1 MRPSRPLTL
10 LVAAASS
17 LWLALPAA
25 ASPSTAS
32 GKAVA
37 GGLNARSIAQIDAL
51 AQAKAG
57 LSPTDR
63 KIDSKLLATDKMR
76 RNVPL
81 AAGVGKVATG
91 VTLDKAGRTT
101 VSIKATTVDKATLAQ
116 IVKLGGRVRGADQTY
131 KTVLAD
137 LPLSSVQ
144 SVAALPAVLKI
155 SVSSGYM
162 TSKIN
167 AGPTPLPLSA
177 KDKAASVR
185 ARVTAALAAAGGVKV
200 HAASGGVTAA
210 AGSVTSEGDAAHG
223 ADKARTKF
231 KVSGV
236 GVTVGVLS
244 DGVDSLAASIASGD
258 LPPDA
263 RALPGQAGDGDE
275 GTAMMEIVHDLAPK
289 AKILFA
295 TVNPTQEQFAAN
307 IRALRAAGAS
317 VIVDDV
323 IYFAE
328 SPFQDGTVAQAV
340 RDVIASGGQYFSS
353 AGNEQ
358 NVDDGT
364 AGNWEGDF
372 VSSGT
377 TIGKFAG
384 VAHDFDPG
392 AGVQNVDPLSEDTAG
407 APVILQWADP
417 LGHAGDDYDLYE
429 LDPAGNVIAF
439 SNDVQD
445 GNDDAFEGFFT
456 PFVSGGGRIAVV
468 KFAGANRYFQVTPFR
483 GRFADD
489 LGQLTA
495 FNTPGVT
502 RGHSAVNGAYS
513 VAAVPAADAFPREIA
528 PGVPNPSGP
537 FPGQFTA
544 AQKSETFTSDGPRRV
559 FFNPDG
565 SEITPGNLTSTGGEL
580 RAKPDITAADGVSTS
595 VPGFSPFFGTSAAA
609 PHAAAIAA
617 LILSGNPGITS
628 AEVRSAL
635 TTSAIDIEAPGPDRD
650 TGVGIVMPAKALQI
664 TGATAQPFATPGK
677 PTATPATGD
686 GDAFLEPGETANL
699 TVPVTNEGDA
709 AAAQVSL
716 QVSTTTP
723 GVTVTPARKSYG
735 RIPAGATTTATP
747 FTLSLAP
754 TFVADTPI
762 ALHFKVSFVGAYS
775 PQTGDGSVVTGRTV
789 SFAGPAVAIPDDDPA
804 GADVHLTVSGVGAA
818 GKVTFSIDGTDC
830 GGSVGLS
837 HTFVGDLVGTL
848 ISPTGT
854 RVTLFSRGGGSGRNI
869 CQALFTDDATA
880 SFNNATFSQAPFTG
894 SWKPATP
901 LSALSGQNANGTW
914 TFHVEDQALLDSGT
928 INAVSLHFPE
938 GAAA

>member
-1 MRPSRPLTL
+1 MRPSRPLIL

-25 ASPSTAS
+25 ASPTTAS

-37 GGLNARSIAQIDAL
+37 GGLNARAIAQINAL

-91 VTLDKAGRTT
+91 VTVDKAGRTT
-101 VSIKATTVDKATLAQ
+101 VSIKATTVDKAMLAQ
-116 IVKLGGRVRGADQTY
+116 IVKLGGKVRGADQTY

-144 SVAALPAVLKI
+144 SVAALPAVQKI

-167 AGPTPLPLSA
+167 AGPTPLPQSA
-177 KDKAASVR
+177 SGKATALR
-185 ARVTAALAAAGGVKV
+185 ARVAAAL
-200 HAASGGVTAA
+200 AASGGVKSAAGTAVAA
-210 AGSVTSEGDAAHG
+210 AGSVTSQGDAAHG

-231 KVSGV
+231 RVSGV

-263 RALPGQAGDGDE
+263 RALPGQAGSGDE
-275 GTAMMEIVHDLAPK
+275 GTAMMEIVHDIAPK

-307 IRALRAAGAS
+307 IRGLRAAGAS

-340 RDVIASGGQYFSS
+340 RDVIASGAQYFSS

-377 TIGKFAG
+377 SVGKFAG

-392 AGVQNVDPLSEDTAG
+392 AGVQNVDPLSEDSAG

-417 LGHAGDDYDLYE
+417 LGHSGNDYDLYE
-429 LDPAGNVIAF
+429 LDPAGNVVAF

-456 PFVSGGGRIAVV
+456 PFVAGGGRIAVV
-468 KFAGANRYFQVTPFR
+468 KFAGVDRYFQVTPFR

-513 VAAVPAADAFPREIA
+513 VAAVPAANAFPREIA
-528 PGVPNPSGP
+528 PGVSNPSGP
-537 FPGQFTA
+537 FPGQFTS
-544 AQKSETFTSDGPRRV
+544 AQTSERFTSDGPRRV

-595 VPGFSPFFGTSAAA
+595 APGFDPFFGTSAAA

-628 AEVRSAL
+628 AEVRQAL
-635 TTSAIDIEAPGPDRD
+635 TSSAIDIEAPGPDRD
-650 TGVGIVMPAKALQI
+650 TGVGIVMPGRALQI
-664 TGATAQPFATPGK
+664 TGATAQPFATAGK
-677 PTATPATGD
+677 PTVTPTAGD
-686 GDAFLEPGETANL
+686 GDAFLEPGDTADL
-699 TVPVTNEGDA
+699 AVPVTNEGDA
-709 AAAQVSL
+709 AAAQVTL
-716 QVSTTTP
+716 AVTTSTP

-735 RIPAGATTTATP
+735 RIPAGATTTAAP

-775 PQTGDGSVVTGRTV
+775 PQAGDASVVTGRTV
-789 SFAGPAVAIPDDDPA
+789 SFAGPAVAIPDDDPT
-804 GADVHLTVSGVGAA
+804 GADVHLTVSGIGTA
-818 GKVTFSIDGTDC
+818 GKVTFSIDGADC
-830 GGSVGLS
+830 GSSVGLS

-854 RVTLFSRGGGSGRNI
+854 RVTLFSRSGGSGHNI
-869 CQALFTDDATA
+869 CQALFTDDATK
-880 SFNNATFSQAPFTG
+880 SFSTVNFSQAPFSG
-894 SWKPATP
+894 SWKPSTP
-901 LSALSGQNANGTW
+901 LSALSGQNANGQW

-938 GAAA
+938 GSAA

>member
-25 ASPSTAS
+25 ASPPTAS
-32 GKAVA
+32 GKADA
-37 GGLNARSIAQIDAL
+37 GGLNARSIAQINAL

-91 VTLDKAGRTT
+91 VTVDKAGRTT
-101 VSIKATTVDKATLAQ
+101 VSIKATVDKAMVAR
-116 IVKLGGRVRGADQTY
+116 IVKLGGRVRDADP
-131 KTVLAD
+131 KFNTVLAD
-137 LPLSSVQ
+137 MPLASMQALAAVPGVQ
-144 SVAALPAVLKI
+144 KI
-155 SVSSGYM
+155 SVASGYM

-167 AGPTPLPLSA
+167 AGPTPVPLST
-177 KDKAASVR
+177 KDKAASVK
-185 ARVTAALAAAGGVKV
+185 ARVTAALAVQ
-200 HAASGGVTAA
+200 ASAKAVTAA
-210 AGSVTSEGDAAHG
+210 AGSVTSQGDAAHG
-223 ADKARTKF
+223 ADKARTRF

-258 LPPDA
+258 LPADA

-275 GTAMMEIVHDLAPK
+275 GTAMMEIVHDIAPK

-328 SPFQDGTVAQAV
+328 SPFQDGPVAQAV
-340 RDVIASGGQYFSS
+340 IDVTNSGAQYFSS

-364 AGNWEGDF
+364 AGNYEGDF

-377 TIGKFAG
+377 SVGKFAG

-407 APVILQWADP
+407 APVLLQWADP

-429 LDPAGNVIAF
+429 LDPAGNVVAF

-456 PFVSGGGRIAVV
+456 PFVAGGGRIAVV
-468 KFAGANRYFQVTPFR
+468 KFAGADRYFQVTPFR

-495 FNTPGVT
+495 YNTPGVT
-502 RGHSAVNGAYS
+502 RGHSAVKGAFS
-513 VAAVPAADAFPREIA
+513 VAAVPAAQAFGREIA

-544 AQKSETFTSDGPRRV
+544 AQKSETFTSDGPRRM

-609 PHAAAIAA
+609 PHAAAITA

-635 TTSAIDIEAPGPDRD
+635 TSSAIDIEAPGPDRD
-650 TGVGIVMPAKALQI
+650 TGAGIVMPAKALQI
-664 TGATAQPFATPGK
+664 TGATAQPFATAGK
-677 PTATPATGD
+677 PTVTPATGD
-686 GDAFLEPGETANL
+686 GDPFLEAGETGNL

-709 AAAQVSL
+709 AAAQVTL
-716 QVSTTTP
+716 QVTSSTP
-723 GVTVTPARKSYG
+723 GVTVTPARKNYG
-735 RIPAGATTTATP
+735 RIPVGATTTATP
-747 FTLSLAP
+747 FTLTLAP
-754 TFVADTPI
+754 SFATGTPV

-775 PQTGDGSVVTGRTV
+775 PQAGDASVTTGATV
-789 SFAGPAVAIPDDDPA
+789 SFTGPAVAIPDDDPA
-804 GADVHLTVSGVGAA
+804 GADVHLTVSGVG
-818 GKVTFSIDGTDC
+818 VVPSITFSIDGSDC
-830 GGSVGLS
+830 GGGNVGLS

-854 RVTLFSRGGGSGRNI
+854 RVTLFSGAGGSGNNI
-869 CQALFTDDATA
+869 CQALFTDTATT
-880 SFNNATFSQAPFTG
+880 SFDDVTFDQAPFTG
-894 SWKPATP
+894 SWKPTDA
-901 LSALSGQNANGTW
+901 LSALSGQNADGTW
-914 TFHVEDQALLDSGT
+914 TFHVEDTAFLDEGT
-928 INAVSLHFPE
+928 IQAVSLHFPS
-938 GAAA
+938 ASDA